1 MKPAIDFNSVQQ
13 FARKNWF
20 QVTIIALLL
29 YVFFKRDLAFQ
40 IQVQAPGKTEQA
52 APPPEREKMT
62 ERRLAAQPG
71 STGSKLEMPF
81 IGSQTSKRDAAAE
94 LTAIGESTRQAYL
107 ERFLNVAL
115 KEQEKF
121 GIPAS
126 VILATALH
134 QSAAGKRDLAL
145 PGSNNHFA
153 LPCTARWGGKCQRF
167 QGRDYRQYDRAWAS
181 FRDFSV
187 FLNEN
192 FPNLKGKDY
201 KTWAKS
207 FASAGFG
214 EDDNLAK
221 NLISIIERYR
231 LNAVDGK
238 R

>member
-1 MKPAIDFNSVQQ
+1 MKPAIYFNKVQQ

-20 QVTIIALLL
+20 QVIVIALLF

-40 IQVQAPGKTEQA
+40 IQVQAPEKTEQTT
-52 APPPEREKMT
+52 PHLKKEKIT
-62 ERRLAAQPG
+62 EHSLAAQPPG
-71 STGSKLEMPF
+71 TVSKLEIPF
-81 IGSQTSKRDAAAE
+81 IGEQSHKRDAVPE
-94 LTAIGESTRQAYL
+94 LASIDESTRQAYL

-126 VILATALH
+126 IILAAALH

-145 PGSNNHFA
+145 PGNNNHFA
-153 LPCTARWGGKCQRF
+153 LPCNGRWSGKCQRF
-167 QGRDYRQYDRAWAS
+167 QGREYRQYDRAWAS
-181 FRDFSV
+181 FRDFSI
-187 FLNEN
+187 FLSEN

-207 FASAGFG
+207 LESAGFG

-221 NLISIIERYR
+221 NLVGIIEGYR
-231 LNAVDGK
+231 LNALDGA